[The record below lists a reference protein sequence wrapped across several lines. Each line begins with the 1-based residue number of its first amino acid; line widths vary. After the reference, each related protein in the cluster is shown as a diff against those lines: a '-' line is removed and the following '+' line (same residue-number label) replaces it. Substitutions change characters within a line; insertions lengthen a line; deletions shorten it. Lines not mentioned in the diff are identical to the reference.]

1 MTYFICSASA
11 THGHLWPSP
20 YMAFLKSHK
29 IIPLLRFRGQK
40 RQGAK
45 LQTATSSG
53 DVYSMISLQ
62 RLEQWMVPK
71 FC

>member
-1 MTYFICSASA
+1 MFCFSNTWPSLAISLYGLCKKPPSSRCCASA
-11 THGHLWPSP
+11 
-20 YMAFLKSHK
+20 M
-29 IIPLLRFRGQK
+29 K